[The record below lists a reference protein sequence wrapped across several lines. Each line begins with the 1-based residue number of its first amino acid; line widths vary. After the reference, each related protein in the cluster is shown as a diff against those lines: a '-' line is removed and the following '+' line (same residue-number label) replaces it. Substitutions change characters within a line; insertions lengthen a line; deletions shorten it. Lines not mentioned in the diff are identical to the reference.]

1 MDARQIPYVD
11 EYDMIGPSTCSSTST
26 KTKPC
31 SPGAGSPLQ
40 SHNIRDCGV
49 NKSGN
54 SGESIPNYQVGTAR
68 GRGASKMSILSPG
81 QARVNLTRFYGVFAG
96 TPDRANSRFR
106 SEVTPGGRRSQS
118 DPLGKTQAE
127 RCRAMNWAQRLKR
140 VFNIGIT
147 VTVYLSLDLVN
158 CHQDSDG
165 NRNTARADPR
175 SSAPFRSRHR
185 SRRSCA
191 ARRIPATTRPNE
203 VCLKGIRNHSA
214 LPDFYHQ
221 NRSCRKPAIPRRIW
235 TKQINWLRPEQ
246 VGYAPYTHYSWV
258 CSKVTGFGINILP
271 DKTAKTISERQLN
284 SGLCKIQA
292 FP

>member
-1 MDARQIPYVD
+1 MGPAALLFFHASLSGDWLRQWLSACRYGSRLPKAKVTGSEIFCVGLPYAASRVAMAELLQMDARQIPYVD

-147 VTVYLSLDLVN
+147 VTVYLSLD
-158 CHQDSDG
+158 
-165 NRNTARADPR
+165 
-175 SSAPFRSRHR
+175 
-185 SRRSCA
+185 
-191 ARRIPATTRPNE
+191 
-203 VCLKGIRNHSA
+203 
-214 LPDFYHQ
+214 
-221 NRSCRKPAIPRRIW
+221 
-235 TKQINWLRPEQ
+235 
-246 VGYAPYTHYSWV
+246 
-258 CSKVTGFGINILP
+258 
-271 DKTAKTISERQLN
+271 
-284 SGLCKIQA
+284 
-292 FP
+292 